1 MSQLSA
7 ERSSSSSG
15 ERITVMCVDDHA
27 VVLDG
32 IALVINLQADMAVV
46 ATTTRGEEAIEL
58 FKKHRPDV
66 TVMDLRMRG
75 MDGVDTI
82 KAIRRD
88 FPEAHFVVLTMYEG
102 DQDVSRALAAGA
114 DAYLLKD
121 THSDELIRVVRDVHA
136 GRTPPPLDRA
146 LSLTTQ
152 PVLTKREEQVLQLIA
167 DGLRNKEIA
176 ARLGISE
183 ETVHTHLKNTYEK
196 LGVNDRTHALTVA
209 IRRGIIHVR

>member
-1 MSQLSA
+1 MSQLMA
-7 ERSSSSSG
+7 ERTSHVKN

-32 IALVINLQADMAVV
+32 IALVINLQPDMAVV
-46 ATTTRGEEAIEL
+46 ATTTRGEEAVEL
-58 FKKHRPDV
+58 FRKHRPDV

-88 FPEAHFVVLTMYEG
+88 FPDAHFVVLTMYEG

-121 THSDELIRVVRDVHA
+121 THSEELIRVVRDVHA
-136 GRTPPPLDRA
+136 GRTTPSLDRA
-146 LSLTTQ
+146 QSMTG
-152 PVLTKREEQVLQLIA
+152 PVLTKREQEVLQLIA
-167 DGLRNKEIA
+167 DGMRNKEIA
-176 ARLGISE
+176 GTLGISE